1 MSETPVTLFV
11 CVSCRKTF
19 PDSETFELPGKKL
32 AEDLSDR
39 LSGDEAITVT
49 EVQCLAV
56 CNRPSTIALVGSE
69 KWTYIIGNLDRETH
83 LDQIVE
89 STRAFAR
96 SRDGIIPWKERPE
109 CFRKGVVS
117 RVPPLGFSHP
127 E

>member
-39 LSGDEAITVT
+39 LSGDEAIAVT

-56 CNRPSTIALVGSE
+56 CNRPSTIALVGSD
-69 KWTYIIGNLDRETH
+69 KWTYIIGNLDSENH